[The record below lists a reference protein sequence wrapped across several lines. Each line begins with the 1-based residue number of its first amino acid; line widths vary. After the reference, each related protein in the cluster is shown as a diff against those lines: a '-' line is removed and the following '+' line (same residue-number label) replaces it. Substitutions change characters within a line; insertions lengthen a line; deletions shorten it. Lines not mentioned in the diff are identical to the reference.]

1 MTDIL
6 LKIRTFLIDEIL
18 KGNEENISDDLNLKE
33 AGILSSISTMHLV
46 SFVED
51 EFKILVGVSDP
62 RTRFTTIREIA
73 NYVHE
78 KLS

>member
-1 MTDIL
+1 MTNIL

-18 KGNEENISDDLNLKE
+18 KGNEEDISDDLNLKE
-33 AGILSSISTMHLV
+33 AGILSSISTMYLV
-46 SFVED
+46 SYLED
-51 EFKILVGVSDP
+51 EFNIIVGVSDP
-62 RTRFTTIREIA
+62 RSHFTSIREIA